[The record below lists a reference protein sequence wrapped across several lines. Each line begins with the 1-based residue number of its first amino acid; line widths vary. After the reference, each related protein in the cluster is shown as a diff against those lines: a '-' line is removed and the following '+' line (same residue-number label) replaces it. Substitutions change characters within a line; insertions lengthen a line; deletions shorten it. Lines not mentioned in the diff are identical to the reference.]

1 MEGKNLIEEMVRY
14 RAKHDMSQAEL
25 AKKCGLSTQT
35 INSVETGTQ
44 KPSAVTEMKIWLVLE
59 EEE

>member
-14 RAKHDMSQAEL
+14 RAKHNLSQAEL
-25 AKKCGLSTQT
+25 GKLCGLSTQT
-35 INSVETGTQ
+35 INSVEAGTQ
-44 KPSAVTEMKIWLVLE
+44 TPSAVTEMKIWMKLE